1 MWSTPLLAAAAVAA
15 ASGNQAPIVA
25 VTGKTDEGETEGG
38 EKVGGGS
45 AFKFFPGLGRGPPWV
60 RRASGPLGARI
71 SIVGFLAGFKNE

>member
-25 VTGKTDEGETEGG
+25 VTAKTDEGETEGG

-45 AFKFFPGLGRGPPWV
+45 D
-60 RRASGPLGARI
+60 S
-71 SIVGFLAGFKNE
+71 